1 MEVEK
6 VNKDLGL
13 SGEVKELIDEFI
25 SKKRKQILIE
35 LYPKRKLSQGEL
47 AKAVETSTASLA
59 NILLNFESF
68 KYPLLES
75 ESEGKR
81 RYYSLSRL
89 GRDYIENCRRQ
100 EKKEE
105 KGKIVRDSSQMLQK
119 AKACL
124 GEFQALEENWEF
136 ELEEALLDRIECRK
150 IISNESQ
157 KAVDEFL
164 KSIEYVL
171 TYDYENQLL
180 NVLRFM
186 DGNKIL
192 QVRMSRFIDKFDLF
206 RPVLEAWEHGFDAL
220 QLYELLDAVISN
232 DQKRGRT
239 YAEALHWTEEY
250 DRLTEGISYVMEKT
264 VGEEMQVLYECF
276 QSYLAGNQVLS
287 GFLAREI
294 YKRVQGRDNT

>member
-180 NVLRFM
+180 NVLRFI

-206 RPVLEAWEHGFDAL
+206 RPVLEAWENGFDAL

>member
-206 RPVLEAWEHGFDAL
+206 LPVLEAWENGFDAL

>member
-1 MEVEK
+1 
-6 VNKDLGL
+6 
-13 SGEVKELIDEFI
+13 
-25 SKKRKQILIE
+25 
-35 LYPKRKLSQGEL
+35 
-47 AKAVETSTASLA
+47 
-59 NILLNFESF
+59 
-68 KYPLLES
+68 
-75 ESEGKR
+75 
-81 RYYSLSRL
+81 
-89 GRDYIENCRRQ
+89 
-100 EKKEE
+100 
-105 KGKIVRDSSQMLQK
+105 MLQK

-206 RPVLEAWEHGFDAL
+206 RPVLEAWENGFDAL

>member
-206 RPVLEAWEHGFDAL
+206 RPVLEAWENGFDAL

-287 GFLAREI
+287 GFLARAI